1 MRPKARPVRLGGP
14 QVRAPGVVGAIANA
28 CERIAPSPWQRGE
41 RIRSISGPA
50 PSFERSGSGSVV
62 AISGIL
68 GVGLDGDDGH
78 KRITRTEQMVL
89 VGGSAETHERMQET
103 AIWFAEGLEKR
114 GKVLTEVSVKEAAD
128 LLRAAHDK
136 VG

>member
-1 MRPKARPVRLGGP
+1 MPKKRPRRKKTVT
-14 QVRAPGVVGAIANA
+14 GV
-28 CERIAPSPWQRGE
+28 
-41 RIRSISGPA
+41 
-50 PSFERSGSGSVV
+50 
-62 AISGIL
+62 L

-89 VGGSAETHERMQET
+89 VGGSEETHGRMQET
-103 AIWFAEGLEKR
+103 AIRFAEGLEKR
-114 GKVLTEVSVKEAAD
+114 GKTLTEVSVKEVAD